1 VVIPVG
7 TEDHFKTDNRAGSG
21 LSLRMEAGVRLKIL
35 VVEDD
40 DLQAKVLA
48 GQLEHED
55 LYVDV
60 VNNGLDAIRRINS
73 GIFDVALIDYRI
85 PHVNGVAVAKIIHSI
100 TGPAVRPRLIALTGA
115 ADELRQQTAKAV
127 EPDFDAIVAKP
138 FTMPT
143 LMATIRRC
151 YAEAPP
157 RANKALRMPDRPP
170 QVASASVVCP
180 PRARVLVVDDD
191 ATLRGLLQMALQT
204 EGYAVDC
211 AANGLEAL
219 NCISTTTYDVALI
232 DYRMPEL
239 DGLGTAKLI
248 YDLLDRRHRPRLV
261 ALTGA
266 IDDLMVEDP
275 HYGLLFDNVVMKS
288 EGVPTM
294 LSAVRASLN
303 YLRLR
308 ANQPVPNALEHVR
321 ADRVAEGLAV

>member
-1 VVIPVG
+1 
-7 TEDHFKTDNRAGSG
+7 
-21 LSLRMEAGVRLKIL
+21 MRLKVL

-40 DLQAKVLA
+40 DIQAKILA
-48 GQLEHED
+48 GQLEYED
-55 LYVDV
+55 IYVDV

-85 PHVNGVAVAKIIHSI
+85 PHINGVAVARVIHGLAGS
-100 TGPAVRPRLIALTGA
+100 ARRPRLIALTGA
-115 ADELRQQTAKAV
+115 ADELRAQTADV
-127 EPDFDAIVAKP
+127 GSDFDAIVAKP
-138 FTMPT
+138 FTMAS
-143 LMATIRRC
+143 LMATIQRC
-151 YAEAPP
+151 YAEAPA
-157 RANKALRMPDRPP
+157 RVNKPVRMPDHPP
-170 QVASASVVCP
+170 KVASASVACP

-191 ATLRGLLQMALQT
+191 GALRSLLQMALQT

-219 NCISTTTYDVALI
+219 RCVNITAYDVALI

-248 YDLLDRRHRPRLV
+248 YDLLDRQHRPRLV

-266 IDDLMVEDP
+266 IDDLMLEDP

-288 EGVPTM
+288 EGIPTM

-308 ANQPVPNALEHVR
+308 ANQPPPDALEHVR
-321 ADRVAEGLAV
+321 VNKVAEGLLV